1 MVAKAL
7 AEVLSVDHVSAGDF
21 MREMAAERGMSIL
34 ELSRVAESDDAIDL
48 EIDAR
53 TSRLAGSGRSF
64 VMDARL
70 GWHFI
75 PHSVKV
81 FLDVRPEV
89 AAARVFGAGRSAEKE
104 NVNLDATVRAIAK
117 GPSRAER
124 CIEYYGIDYL
134 DPSHYDLVVT
144 RPTRPPSRWWSDRGA
159 PPGAGYGE
167 EDGPGN
173 LASRSESLEDRR
185 VVDRIGNRFAAVV
198 VSARRSPDQQ
208 LLQPAWRRIRR
219 VRATAGPFLS
229 RKPLTIAME
238 EIAEGKVAVVTSG
251 NSQCSPASVSC
262 LPSPGE

>member
-1 MVAKAL
+1 MSGRPGSGKSVVAKAL

-104 NVNLDATVRAIAK
+104 NVNLDATVRAIA
-117 GPSRAER
+117 ER
-124 CIEYYGIDYL
+124 TESERERYIEYYGIDYL
-134 DPSHYDLVVT
+134 DPSHYDLVVDT
-144 RPTRPPSRWWSDRGA
+144 SDLTPEQVVERIVEHLRERDMVKED
-159 PPGAGYGE
+159 GAG
-167 EDGPGN
+167 
-173 LASRSESLEDRR
+173 
-185 VVDRIGNRFAAVV
+185 
-198 VSARRSPDQQ
+198 
-208 LLQPAWRRIRR
+208 
-219 VRATAGPFLS
+219 
-229 RKPLTIAME
+229 
-238 EIAEGKVAVVTSG
+238 
-251 NSQCSPASVSC
+251 
-262 LPSPGE
+262 